1 MDNRTRLL
9 DGALQLFVSRGYDAV
24 GVQEIV
30 EASGVTKPTL
40 YHYFGKKLGVL
51 AALAEGR
58 GAAIFEDIRQA
69 AAYQGDLPLTLN
81 RVVRAH
87 FRAATRDPAYFRL
100 RLSLWLA
107 PSDSEAGRIIGD
119 QLAREDAL
127 VLGLFEAAERDHGNM
142 RGRARQYATAL
153 DGAILT
159 HIATSLRTGA
169 PLDDE
174 LAFRVVHQ
182 YMHGIYS

>member
-1 MDNRTRLL
+1 MDNRARLL
-9 DGALQLFVSRGYDAV
+9 DVGLQLFVSRGYDAV

-30 EASGVTKPTL
+30 DASGVTKPTL
-40 YHYFGKKLGVL
+40 YHYFGKKLGLL
-51 AALAEGR
+51 AAIADAHGHSFHDELR
-58 GAAIFEDIRQA
+58 RAAD
-69 AAYQGDLPLTLN
+69 YQGDLPSTLN
-81 RVVRAH
+81 RVVNTY
-87 FRAATRDPAYFRL
+87 FRAAVRDPAYFRL

-107 PSDSEAGRIIGD
+107 PEDSEAGRVVGE

-127 VLGLFEAAERDHGNM
+127 LLGLFEAAERDHGNM
-142 RGRARQYATAL
+142 RGRARQYATTL
-153 DGAILT
+153 TGIILT
-159 HIATSLRTGA
+159 PIAAFLRSGA